1 MKLFR
6 VEFADETHIQLATH
20 PDEAIELVRIKTTI
34 DFLPYTATEIDL
46 EGYKLVKK

>member
-6 VEFADETHIQLATH
+6 VNLVDEVHIQLATH
-20 PDEAIELVRIKTTI
+20 PDEAIELVRKKTDI